1 MNSETELSSLP
12 GYQNYVQGHNIVKT
26 SNGFKLSSTYYKKY
40 YSMIDTEIYFGDE
53 YVEDA
58 HDIQWQI
65 SQQVMPLYGFNSY
78 LIDEYAK
85 GNRIITG
92 SFTINFCGA
101 NEFDNL
107 LKTASQ
113 AKEFPQSYTISNES
127 SSNVKE
133 HKNSGEKIDEP
144 DKKPMWD
151 VDFDID
157 IICMNDKRGGS
168 PVHIVLQNA
177 AISACGQ
184 ASQATGGVM
193 QQRYTFYARD
203 ILTAE

>member
-12 GYQNYVQGHNIVKT
+12 SYQHYVQGHNIKKT
-26 SNGFKLSSTYYKKY
+26 SNGFALDSTYYKKY

-65 SQQVMPLYGFNSY
+65 SQQVMPLFGYNSY
-78 LIDEYAK
+78 ILDEYAK
-85 GNRIITG
+85 GNRIISG
-92 SFTINFCGA
+92 SFTINFTGA

-107 LKTASQ
+107 LKEAGY
-113 AKEFPQSYTISNES
+113 AKGFPKTYDISGNAGTP
-127 SSNVKE
+127 NA
-133 HKNSGEKIDEP
+133 HKNEGKQIDEP

-151 VDFDID
+151 VNFDID
-157 IICMNDKRGGS
+157 VICMNDRRGGA
-168 PVHIVLQNA
+168 PVHLVLQNA

-193 QQRYTFYARD
+193 QQRYTFFARD

>member
-1 MNSETELSSLP
+1 MNSETNLSSLP
-12 GYQNYVQGHNIVKT
+12 GYQNYVQGHNVVKT

-53 YVEDA
+53 YIEDA

-65 SQQVMPLYGFNSY
+65 SQQVMPLYGYNSY
-78 LIDEYAK
+78 LFDEYAK

-101 NEFDNL
+101 IEFDNL
-107 LKTASQ
+107 LKTASI
-113 AKEFPQSYTISNES
+113 AKEFPKSYTITDES
-127 SSNVKE
+127 GTPE
-133 HKNSGEKIDEP
+133 AHKNDGTKIDEP

-151 VDFDID
+151 VYFDID
-157 IICMNDKRGGS
+157 IVCMNDKRGGA
-168 PVHIVLQNA
+168 PVHLVLQDV

-193 QQRYTFYARD
+193 QQRYTFFARD